1 MVDYSRYKKL
11 KVEKKEKVAIVTIN
25 IPDTLNAVTRELHLE
40 LEDIWEDLDRDD
52 EINAVILT
60 GAGRAFSSG
69 GNLKWIQSMANDPSI
84 RFQGSKMKKLIVGL
98 VSLRK
103 PIVAAVNGDCIGLGA
118 SIALHCDIV
127 IAAENARFGDPH
139 VAIGLV
145 AGDGGCLIWDQLIGM
160 AKAKKYLLTGDL
172 IKAPEA
178 ERIGLISSV
187 VPAEKLMEE
196 AWKTAKRFAD
206 GPTQAVAWTKMCLN
220 KVLLER
226 INLLFD
232 TTIACEMLS
241 QYTADHAE
249 AVGAFLEKRAPKF
262 KGGEI

>member
-1 MVDYSRYKKL
+1 MVDYSRYKCL
-11 KVEKKEKVAIVTIN
+11 KVEKKEKVAIVTLN
-25 IPDTLNAVTRELHLE
+25 LPETLNAITEALHLE
-40 LEDIWEDLDRDD
+40 LEDIWEDLDKDD
-52 EINAVILT
+52 QVNAVIVT

-69 GNLKWIQSMANDPSI
+69 GNLKWIQSMAKDPSI
-84 RFQGSKMKKLIVGL
+84 RFPGSKMKKLIVGL

-103 PIVAAVNGDCIGLGA
+103 PTVAAVNGDCIGLGA
-118 SIALHCDIV
+118 SVALHSDIV

-145 AGDGGCLIWDQLIGM
+145 AGDGGCLIWPLLIGM
-160 AKAKKYLLTGDL
+160 AKAKQYLLTGEL

-178 ERIGLISSV
+178 ERIGLISKV

-196 AWKTAKRFAD
+196 AWKAAKKFAD
-206 GPTQAVAWTKMCLN
+206 GPTQSVAWTKMCLN
-220 KVLLER
+220 KILLDR

-232 TTIACEMLS
+232 TTIMCEMRS
-241 QYTADHAE
+241 QYTEDHLE
-249 AVGAFLEKRAPKF
+249 AVTAFLEKRAPKF